1 MNSEWS
7 GTRGVK
13 SPAPIEAVSVYGSDK
28 LGVGVCNRLRAS
40 ELWWGGYAMR
50 GAMPTGSHTQ
60 TSIAPY
66 SGD

>member
-40 ELWWGGYAMR
+40 ELWWGGVCNAGCDADR
-50 GAMPTGSHTQ
+50 LTHANKHS
-60 TSIAPY
+60 AL
-66 SGD
+66 